1 MVVNEDQVA
10 FAVHFRHPLAVRRRE
25 HFQAVKTTQLVVPHG
40 LQRRPVKVGGD
51 GVQRGPQGFPPKP
64 FHRALGRPAQK
75 HRRSVVLRLEPLL
88 DLI

>member
-1 MVVNEDQVA
+1 
-10 FAVHFRHPLAVRRRE
+10 
-25 HFQAVKTTQLVVPHG
+25 
-40 LQRRPVKVGGD
+40 
-51 GVQRGPQGFPPKP
+51 VQRGPQGFPPKP